1 MLSCLCHWAESCAVG
16 FDSHVLHS
24 VPRRLWQKSPRVEAC
39 CGLATSVSFH
49 LCNVLQ
55 LCIITTCC
63 TPADSSQEH
72 DDETRLVA
80 AREAE
85 SSTPNRLR
93 RRSCGEWTQKA
104 WLRGFS
110 GAVGCE
116 LQPHMIG

>member
-1 MLSCLCHWAESCAVG
+1 MFSYG
-16 FDSHVLHS
+16 
-24 VPRRLWQKSPRVEAC
+24 
-39 CGLATSVSFH
+39 
-49 LCNVLQ
+49 
-55 LCIITTCC
+55 
-63 TPADSSQEH
+63 QEQ

-104 WLRGFS
+104 WLRGFG

-116 LQPHMIG
+116 LQPQDRMNSVALE

>member
-1 MLSCLCHWAESCAVG
+1 MFFIVFLVVYGRVVG
-16 FDSHVLHS
+16 ME
-24 VPRRLWQKSPRVEAC
+24 SPRVEAC
-39 CGLATSVSFH
+39 CGLATAVSFH

-55 LCIITTCC
+55 LCIIITCC
-63 TPADSSQEH
+63 TPADSSQEQ

-93 RRSCGEWTQKA
+93 RRSCGECTQKA

-110 GAVGCE
+110 GDVGCE
-116 LQPHMIG
+116 LQPHRTG